1 MASPFIL
8 WRNERV
14 DEETQT
20 TSLEQHLHVAAA
32 DRAPGFDALVHELAA
47 EFGAAGV
54 RPQPIVMDDWNPDW
68 DVIYPVSSVRLSSP
82 FVDVRIALMSERSF

>member
-1 MASPFIL
+1 MEL
-8 WRNERV
+8 
-14 DEETQT
+14 QT

-68 DVIYPVSSVRLSSP
+68 DVIYPVSAVRPPSAP
-82 FVDVRIALMSERSF
+82 IGV